1 MPLIFD
7 FLRQIFFFAGY
18 IGGAQSFKKP
28 LSPEKETEYIE
39 KMQKGDEKAR
49 ELLIEHNLRLVAH
62 IAKKYAGAGVDMDDL
77 ISIGTIGLIKA
88 VNTFSYEKSRALSSY
103 AAKCIENEIL
113 MVFRQMKRRA
123 AEVSLSEPIGED
135 KEGNKLSLEDVVGAG
150 EADIFSIVET
160 KTDIE
165 KLAKVFSKTLTPREA
180 AVIRYRYG
188 LMGEEMLP
196 QREIAKKLGISR
208 SYVSRI
214 ETKALKKLQLALRDE
229 PED

>member
-1 MPLIFD
+1 
-7 FLRQIFFFAGY
+7 
-18 IGGAQSFKKP
+18 
-28 LSPEKETEYIE
+28 
-39 KMQKGDEKAR
+39 
-49 ELLIEHNLRLVAH
+49 
-62 IAKKYAGAGVDMDDL
+62 
-77 ISIGTIGLIKA
+77 
-88 VNTFSYEKSRALSSY
+88 
-103 AAKCIENEIL
+103 
-113 MVFRQMKRRA
+113 
-123 AEVSLSEPIGED
+123 EVSLSEPIGED

-150 EADIFSIVET
+150 EADIFSVVET

-214 ETKALKKLQLALRDE
+214 ETKALKKLNLALRDA
-229 PED
+229 PEG